1 MANPMNEHLRT
12 IRTAMDND
20 KLVIFVG
27 SGVSYDSSLPSWG
40 QLIDAMKKA
49 LEEESSNYLKI
60 AEKYYQAYGRNTFY
74 SRLSEYFPEGS
85 EPNDLHR
92 LLLELQPRHIVT
104 TNWDRLL
111 EKEIQ
116 RQGLLY
122 FTVVTDDMLA
132 SSPSSQLLIKMHGD
146 LDHRNIVIRES
157 DYAGYA
163 DSRPLIENY
172 VKSLFSTNVILFV
185 GYSLSDYNLDQI
197 LSWSRSRTTDAP
209 PCYLVLTEPGISP
222 SETNYYINKGVYPIP
237 PMPDCES
244 LDTQNSQL
252 SSRGQRVASILNSI
266 LEDRHSTPYE
276 RLQDML
282 VICTEWSPIHPLLF
296 IRYARDR
303 LGLTSIN
310 KLYYDSER
318 GAICYRLD
326 KHDLEQVKTRSE
338 YRQIRRLIKAILACM
353 PVDEGW
359 LLSSFERGFRIPNSY
374 ASQIGLEYGSL
385 NYIAADM
392 RSKAYSLNK
401 SIDPQE
407 CYVLAYDKY
416 HLLELVDANI
426 LFGQA
431 SNLFFQQKRY
441 IKSLLSAY
449 NANQAASGI
458 IPLVDG
464 NFERTIEV
472 RLREELPRY
481 DSVHKEVQ
489 RFPRH
494 IRSSLATFIQ
504 CLNSNNS
511 FCLEQLFLAQ
521 QFRDKLNSEV
531 RTIRKGGIVSS
542 SKPNGLFNLL
552 KWNIEF
558 AIGNRIAITGSQEYR
573 QLLKESFHTL
583 VNLDAVGRC
592 PPVDEYL
599 VYSSI
604 TSHETNELTI
614 FLDDLMGG
622 GRQLTITVGGESQAS
637 LILRNTYAGLADP
650 AIGQRTQSAAKLTF
664 NNMLVLLSYCKIT
677 SVLANDVFDLIKQS
691 IRTPNWLELADA
703 ANRFLARR
711 AKLDPSSLDTRR
723 LDELLEEQ
731 IRRLSDMRYYSPR
744 ENNAILPNLL
754 AMIGKS
760 QPIEERLGRS
770 ASSICKLILTIK
782 QFNETE
788 RQNAIADAL
797 FPLYWF
803 ASGNVRTAIGD
814 FLNEYYLGLKSNAP
828 DASQLVLALNIHA
841 LGVIPD
847 NELDYILDRLG
858 ELLAESNERGS
869 FTSNYL
875 AIEKQLANLPDAMKT
890 KHDETIK
897 LLSDSTARIRL
908 FWDFETPK
916 S

>member
-1 MANPMNEHLRT
+1 MSNPMNEHLRT

-27 SGVSYDSSLPSWG
+27 SGVSYDSSLPSWT

-49 LEEESSNYLKI
+49 LEEESSNYLKV

-92 LLLELQPRHIVT
+92 LLLELRPRHIVT
-104 TNWDRLL
+104 TNWDSLL

-172 VKSLFSTNVILFV
+172 VKSLFSTNVVLFL

-197 LSWSRSRTTDAP
+197 LSWTRSRTTDAP

-222 SETNYYINKGVYPIP
+222 SETNYYINKGVYPIT
-237 PMPDCES
+237 PMSDCES
-244 LDTQNSQL
+244 LDTLNSQL
-252 SSRGQRVASILNSI
+252 SSRGQRVASVLNSI

-282 VICTEWSPIHPLLF
+282 AICREWSPIHPLLF
-296 IRYARDR
+296 IRYARDK

-326 KHDLEQVKTRSE
+326 KDDIEQVKTRSE
-338 YRQIRRLIKAILACM
+338 YRQIRRIIKAILACI

-359 LLSSFERGFRIPNSY
+359 LLSSLERGFRFPNSY
-374 ASQIGLEYGSL
+374 TSQIGLEYGSL

-392 RSKAYSLNK
+392 RSKAYSMNK

-407 CYVLAYDKY
+407 CYILAYDKY

-449 NANQAASGI
+449 NANQAVSGI

-464 NFERTIEV
+464 NFERTIEA

-494 IRSSLATFIQ
+494 IKNSLATFIQ

-511 FCLEQLFLAQ
+511 FCLEQFFLAQ

-558 AIGNRIAITGSQEYR
+558 AIGNRIAITGSQEFR

-583 VNLDAVGRC
+583 VNLDVIGRC

-604 TSHETNELTI
+604 ASHETNELTI

-622 GRQLTITVGGESQAS
+622 ERQLTITGGGESQAS

-650 AIGQRTQSAAKLTF
+650 AIGQLAQSAAKVAF
-664 NNMLVLLSYCKIT
+664 NNILILLSYCKIT
-677 SVLANDVFDLIKQS
+677 TSLANVVFDLINQS
-691 IRTPNWLELADA
+691 IKSPYWLELADA
-703 ANRFLARR
+703 ANRFLALR
-711 AKLDPSSLDTRR
+711 AKLEPSSLETGR

-754 AMIGKS
+754 SIISKS
-760 QPIEERLGRS
+760 QPVEERLGRS
-770 ASSICKLILTIK
+770 ASSIGKLILTIK

-788 RQNAIADAL
+788 RQNAITDAL

-803 ASGNVRTAIGD
+803 ASGGVRAAIGD

-828 DASQLVLALNIHA
+828 NASQLVLALNIHA
-841 LGVIPD
+841 LGALPD
-847 NELDYILDRLG
+847 EELDYILDCLG
-858 ELLAESNERGS
+858 ELLAKSKERGS
-869 FTSNYL
+869 FTSDYL
-875 AIEKQLANLPDAMKT
+875 AIEKQLAKLPDTMKN
-890 KHDETIK
+890 KHDAVIR
-897 LLSDSTARIRL
+897 LLGEATARIRL
-908 FWDFETPK
+908 FWNFGNPK

>member
-1 MANPMNEHLRT
+1 
-12 IRTAMDND
+12 
-20 KLVIFVG
+20 
-27 SGVSYDSSLPSWG
+27 
-40 QLIDAMKKA
+40 
-49 LEEESSNYLKI
+49 
-60 AEKYYQAYGRNTFY
+60 
-74 SRLSEYFPEGS
+74 
-85 EPNDLHR
+85 
-92 LLLELQPRHIVT
+92 
-104 TNWDRLL
+104 
-111 EKEIQ
+111 
-116 RQGLLY
+116 
-122 FTVVTDDMLA
+122 
-132 SSPSSQLLIKMHGD
+132 MHGD

-172 VKSLFSTNVILFV
+172 VKSLFSTNVVLFV

-197 LSWSRSRTTDAP
+197 LSWTRSRTIDAP

-222 SETNYYINKGVYPIP
+222 SEINYYINKGVYPITP
-237 PMPDCES
+237 IPDCEPR
-244 LDTQNSQL
+244 DIQNPQL
-252 SSRGQRVASILNSI
+252 SRRGQRVASVLNSI
-266 LEDRHSTPYE
+266 LEDKHSTPYE

-282 VICTEWSPIHPLLF
+282 AICREWSPIHPLLF

-310 KLYYDSER
+310 KLYYDSELS
-318 GAICYRLD
+318 AICYRLD

-338 YRQIRRLIKAILACM
+338 YRQIRRLIKAILAYI
-353 PVDEGW
+353 PVEEGW
-359 LLSSFERGFRIPNSY
+359 LLSSLERGFRFPNSY
-374 ASQIGLEYGSL
+374 ASQIGFEYGSL

-392 RSKAYSLNK
+392 RSKTYSLNK

-407 CYVLAYDKY
+407 CYALAYDKY

-449 NANQAASGI
+449 NAKQAVSGI

-472 RLREELPRY
+472 RLREELPRH

-494 IRSSLATFIQ
+494 VKNSLATFIQ

-521 QFRDKLNSEV
+521 QFRDKLNSEA

-542 SKPNGLFNLL
+542 SKTNGLFNHL

-558 AIGNRIAITGSQEYR
+558 AIGNRIAIIGSQEFT
-573 QLLKESFHTL
+573 QLLKDSFHTL
-583 VNLDAVGRC
+583 VNLDAIGRC

-604 TSHETNELTI
+604 TSHKTNDLTV
-614 FLDDLMGG
+614 FLDDLLEGE
-622 GRQLTITVGGESQAS
+622 RQIAITDGGESQAS
-637 LILRNTYAGLADP
+637 LILRNTYNALTEP
-650 AIGQRTQSAAKLTF
+650 TIGQLAQSAAKIAF
-664 NNMLVLLSYCKIT
+664 NNTLILLSCCKIT
-677 SVLANDVFDLIKQS
+677 SSLVNDVFDLINKS
-691 IRTPNWLELADA
+691 IRSPYWLELADA
-703 ANRFLARR
+703 ANRFLALR
-711 AKLDPSSLDTRR
+711 AKLEPSSLDTER

-754 AMIGKS
+754 SVISEK

-770 ASSICKLILTIK
+770 ASSIGKLILTIK

-788 RQNAIADAL
+788 RQNAITDAL

-803 ASGNVRTAIGD
+803 ASGSVRTAIGD

-828 DASQLVLALNIHA
+828 NASQLVLALNIHA
-841 LGVIPD
+841 LGALPD
-847 NELDYILDRLG
+847 DELDYILDCLG
-858 ELLAESNERGS
+858 ELLAKSKERGS
-869 FTSNYL
+869 FTSDYL
-875 AIEKQLANLPDAMKT
+875 AIEKQLAKLPDTRKN
-890 KHDETIK
+890 KHEAVIK
-897 LLSDSTARIRL
+897 LLGEATARIRL
-908 FWDFETPK
+908 FWNFENPK

>member
-12 IRTAMDND
+12 IRTAIDND

-40 QLIDAMKKA
+40 QLIDAMKNA

-74 SRLSEYFPEGS
+74 SRLSEHFPEGS
-85 EPNDLHR
+85 EPNELHR
-92 LLLELQPRHIVT
+92 LLLELRPRHIVT
-104 TNWDRLL
+104 TNWDNLL
-111 EKEIQ
+111 EKEIL
-116 RQGLLY
+116 RQGRLY

-172 VKSLFSTNVILFV
+172 VKSLFSTNVVLFV

-197 LSWSRSRTTDAP
+197 LSWTRSRTTDAP
-209 PCYLVLTEPGISP
+209 PCYLVLTETGISP
-222 SETNYYINKGVYPIP
+222 SETNYYIKKGVYPVTP
-237 PMPDCES
+237 RPDCES
-244 LDTQNSQL
+244 LDTQNPQL
-252 SSRGQRVASILNSI
+252 SSRGRRVASVLNSI
-266 LEDRHSTPYE
+266 LEDRHSSPYE

-282 VICTEWSPIHPLLF
+282 VICREWSPIHPLLF

-310 KLYYDSER
+310 KLYYDSES
-318 GAICYRLD
+318 GAIFYRLD

-338 YRQIRRLIKAILACM
+338 YRQIRRIIKTILACI
-353 PVDEGW
+353 PVGEGW
-359 LLSSFERGFRIPNSY
+359 LLSSSERGFRFPNTY
-374 ASQIGLEYGSL
+374 ASQIGLEYGSM
-385 NYIAADM
+385 NCIAADL
-392 RSKAYSLNK
+392 RSKAYSLSK
-401 SIDPQE
+401 SIDPQA

-416 HLLELVDANI
+416 RLLELVDANI

-441 IKSLLSAY
+441 VKSLLSAY
-449 NANQAASGI
+449 NANQAVSGI
-458 IPLVDG
+458 VPLVDG
-464 NFERTIEV
+464 NFERTIET

-494 IRSSLATFIQ
+494 VKNSLATFIQ

-511 FCLEQLFLAQ
+511 FCLEQLFLVQ
-521 QFRDKLNSEV
+521 QFRDKLSSEI

-542 SKPNGLFNLL
+542 SESNGLFNLL

-558 AIGNRIAITGSQEYR
+558 AIGNKLAITGSQEFR

-583 VNLDAVGRC
+583 LNLDAIGRC

-599 VYSSI
+599 VFSSI
-604 TSHETNELTI
+604 TSHQANELTI
-614 FLDDLMGG
+614 FLDDLLEGE
-622 GRQLTITVGGESQAS
+622 RQIDITVGGEGQAS
-637 LILRNTYAGLADP
+637 LILRNTYAGLAEP
-650 AIGQRTQSAAKLTF
+650 AIGQRAQSAAKITF
-664 NNMLVLLSYCKIT
+664 NNILILLSYCKIT
-677 SVLANDVFDLIKQS
+677 TLLTNYVFDLIKQS

-703 ANRFLARR
+703 ANRFLALR
-711 AKLDPSSLDTRR
+711 ARFDPSSLDTGR

-731 IRRLSDMRYYSPR
+731 ICRLSDMRYYSPR

-754 AMIGKS
+754 AIISKN
-760 QPIEERLGRS
+760 QPIEQRLGRS
-770 ASSICKLILTIK
+770 ASSICKLILAIK
-782 QFNETE
+782 QFNEVE

-803 ASGNVRTAIGD
+803 ASGNIRTSIEN
-814 FLNEYYLGLKSNAP
+814 FLNEYYQDLKSNALDP
-828 DASQLVLALNIHA
+828 SQLLLALNIHA

-847 NELDYILDRLG
+847 NELDYILNRLG
-858 ELLAESNERGS
+858 ELLAESKERGS

-875 AIEKQLANLPDAMKT
+875 TIEKQLSNLPDAMKT
-890 KHDETIK
+890 KHKKTIK
-897 LLSDSTARIRL
+897 LLSESTARIRL
-908 FWDFETPK
+908 LWDFETPK

>member
-1 MANPMNEHLRT
+1 MNEHLRT
-12 IRTAMDND
+12 IRTAIDND

-49 LEEESSNYLKI
+49 LDEKSSNYLKI
-60 AEKYYQAYGRNTFY
+60 AEKYYQAFGRNTFY
-74 SRLSEYFPEGS
+74 SRLLEYFPAGS

-92 LLLELQPRHIVT
+92 LLLELRPRHIVT
-104 TNWDRLL
+104 TNWDNLL

-146 LDHRNIVIRES
+146 FDHRNIVIKES

-172 VKSLFSTNVILFV
+172 VKSLFSTNVVLFL

-197 LSWSRSRTTDAP
+197 LSWTRSRTIDAP

-222 SETNYYINKGVYPIP
+222 SESNYYINKGVYPIT

-244 LDTQNSQL
+244 HDTRNPRL
-252 SSRGQRVASILNSI
+252 SSRGKRVASVLNSI
-266 LEDRHSTPYE
+266 LDDSHLSLYQ
-276 RLQDML
+276 RLQDIL
-282 VICTEWSPIHPLLF
+282 EICREWTPIHPLLF

-318 GAICYRLD
+318 GAICYRLY

-338 YRQIRRLIKAILACM
+338 YRQIRRIIKTILACI
-353 PVDEGW
+353 PVSEGW
-359 LLSSFERGFRIPNSY
+359 LLSSSERGFRFPNTY
-374 ASQIGLEYGSL
+374 ASQIGLEYGSM
-385 NYIAADM
+385 NYIAAGL
-392 RSKAYSLNK
+392 RSKTYSLSK
-401 SIDPQE
+401 SIDPQS

-416 HLLELVDANI
+416 RLLEQVDANI

-431 SNLFFQQKRY
+431 SSLFFQQKRY
-441 IKSLLSAY
+441 LKSLLSAY
-449 NANQAASGI
+449 NANQAVSGI
-458 IPLVDG
+458 VPLVDG

-472 RLREELPRY
+472 RVREQLPRY

-494 IRSSLATFIQ
+494 VKNSLATFIQ
-504 CLNSNNS
+504 CLNSNNT
-511 FCLEQLFLAQ
+511 FCLEQLFLVQ
-521 QFRDKLNSEV
+521 QFRDKLYSEI
-531 RTIRKGGIVSS
+531 RTIRKGGNVSS
-542 SKPNGLFNLL
+542 SKSSGLLNLL

-558 AIGNRIAITGSQEYR
+558 AIGNKLAITESQEFR

-583 VNLDAVGRC
+583 LNLDAIGRC

-599 VYSSI
+599 VLSSI
-604 TSHETNELTI
+604 ISHQTNELTI
-614 FLDDLMGG
+614 FLDDLLEGEC
-622 GRQLTITVGGESQAS
+622 QLDITIGGESQAR
-637 LILRNTYAGLADP
+637 LILSNIYAGLAEP
-650 AIGQRTQSAAKLTF
+650 AISQRTQSAAKLTF
-664 NNMLVLLSYCKIT
+664 NNILVLLSYCKIT
-677 SVLANDVFDLIKQS
+677 TVLANDVFDLIKQS

-703 ANRFLARR
+703 ANRFLALR
-711 AKLDPSSLDTRR
+711 AKLDPSSLDTGR

-731 IRRLSDMRYYSPR
+731 IRRLSDMRYYSPK

-754 AMIGKS
+754 AIIGKN
-760 QPIEERLGRS
+760 QPIIERLGRS
-770 ASSICKLILTIK
+770 ASNICRLIFAIK

-814 FLNEYYLGLKSNAP
+814 FLNEYYLGLKRNAP

-841 LGVIPD
+841 LGVIQD

-869 FTSNYL
+869 FTSSYL

-890 KHDETIK
+890 KHVETIK
-897 LLSDSTARIRL
+897 FLSDSTARIRL
-908 FWDFETPK
+908 FWDFGTPK